1 MFQVVRFLYSSRTY
15 KQSRVTNLKS
25 EETAF
30 SCWKFILSNIH
41 IRTQKSS
48 IRFVLLLTGDLA
60 PILMEMFS
68 RIVLWDRSSVRNVL
82 RLEIRWKREFEFDWM
97 CEWKKK
103 MNASTKETVN
113 DWIRD
118 EWMDYLNKWRLEST
132 TKKKKTS

>member
-15 KQSRVTNLKS
+15 EQSRVTNLKS

-68 RIVLWDRSSVRNVL
+68 RIVL
-82 RLEIRWKREFEFDWM
+82 
-97 CEWKKK
+97 
-103 MNASTKETVN
+103 
-113 DWIRD
+113 
-118 EWMDYLNKWRLEST
+118 
-132 TKKKKTS
+132 